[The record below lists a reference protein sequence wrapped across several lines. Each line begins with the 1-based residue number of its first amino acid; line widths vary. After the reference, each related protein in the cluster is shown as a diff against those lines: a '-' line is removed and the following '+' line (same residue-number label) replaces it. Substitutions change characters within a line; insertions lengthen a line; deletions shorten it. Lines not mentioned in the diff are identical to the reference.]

1 MTLDNRPQP
10 LQILGYAGGAQNGRP
25 PPRAT
30 FATDP
35 GGSLTQWVLMPIFR
49 VERVKVHQS
58 ELRTTLLDRLR
69 GSVFHVT
76 TQEAWPLIRSRGLV
90 SSDPPDLPV
99 IKKWEYNAYFR
110 QKSHVSL
117 CDLRSVQESDLHM
130 ALHRYFFLDPRSG
143 CPDPVFLILS
153 SSAVNRIVTYGEAID
168 DATEAGQMIVPF
180 VEAGYPGDLPL
191 AEITDVLIVDIDRPP
206 PSPFVRMLQHRCG
219 TEDT

>member
-1 MTLDNRPQP
+1 MLAARGIGDNR
-10 LQILGYAGGAQNGRP
+10 LGDVCQLLIPGR
-25 PPRAT
+25 
-30 FATDP
+30 
-35 GGSLTQWVLMPIFR
+35 SLTQWVLMPIYR

-69 GSVFHVT
+69 RNVFHVT

-90 SSDPPDLPV
+90 SSNPPDHPV

-117 CDLRSVQESDLHM
+117 CDLRSVRESDLQM
-130 ALHRYFFLDPRSG
+130 ALDNYFFLGLGGARA
-143 CPDPVFLILS
+143 DPVFLILS
-153 SSAVNRIVTYGEAID
+153 SSSINRIVTNDEAID
-168 DATEAGQMIVPF
+168 DAREAEQMFVPS

-206 PSPFVRMLQHRCG
+206 PSPFVRVLQHLCG
-219 TEDT
+219 TEDTDAAGRGRR